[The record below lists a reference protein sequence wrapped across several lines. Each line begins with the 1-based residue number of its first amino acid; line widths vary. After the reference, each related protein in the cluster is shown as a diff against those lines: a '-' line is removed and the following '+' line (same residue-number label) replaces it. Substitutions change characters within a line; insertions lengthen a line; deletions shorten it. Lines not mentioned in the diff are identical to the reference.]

1 MNQSTLKQGASQ
13 SDNKLEL
20 VEYSSE
26 EIKEFEDRL
35 QDYKENAGK
44 LILNEYYDYVDLT
57 DIERSV
63 LRQIMNAETWKDLN
77 IYSWNSGILEKVLNN
92 IDAKMKSIEEDDLY
106 TGE

>member
-13 SDNKLEL
+13 LDNKLEL

-35 QDYKENAGK
+35 QGYKESAGK

-57 DIERSV
+57 DVERSV
-63 LRQIMNAETWKDLN
+63 LRQIMNSETWKDLN
-77 IYSWNSGILEKVLNN
+77 TYSWNSGILERVLNN
-92 IDAKMKSIEEDDLY
+92 INAKMKIMEEDDLY
-106 TGE
+106 VGD

>member
-57 DIERSV
+57 DVERSV